1 MTTIEMAAC
10 NEAMI
15 DVMDK
20 LPEDLW
26 IIAQRIQAPV
36 GRRNGHTMEIYVSG
50 AHGCGVD
57 GAARALGVEYTS
69 MWKDGFL
76 ERSFELDGVKV
87 FQLNAADE

>member
-1 MTTIEMAAC
+1 MTPIEMAAC

-15 DVMDK
+15 DVIGR

-26 IIAQRIQAPV
+26 IIDQKIKAPM
-36 GRRNGHTMEIYVSG
+36 GRNGRIMEIYVSG
-50 AHGCGVD
+50 THGCGVD
-57 GAARALGVEYTS
+57 GAARALGVEYMS

-87 FQLNAADE
+87 FQLTAVDE